1 MFEPDPL
8 TDLQNARI
16 LLHCCCAPCST
27 AILEWMVG
35 SGLRPGVFFSNS
47 NIFPF
52 EEYEHR
58 KSELIRYAAFWE
70 LKVVEDEYD
79 HGAWRS
85 AVQGL
90 EREPERGSRCQECF
104 KFRLLRAA
112 RYAAAHDYAVLTT
125 TLASSRWKNFAQV
138 DAAGHYACSV
148 VNAEILR
155 NHPAAAV
162 AAAVSRPEADKRAPS
177 SRSDAFLPVHEV
189 TWWGRNWRKGGLQ
202 DRRDCLI
209 REHGIYNQDY
219 CGCEFSLCTDKQ
231 GTGPAL

>member
-1 MFEPDPL
+1 MFEPDSL
-8 TDLQNARI
+8 TDLQNVRI

-27 AILEWMVG
+27 AILEWMLG
-35 SGLRPGVFFSNS
+35 AGLRPGVFFSNS

-58 KSELIRYAAFWE
+58 KSELIRYAAFWGLE
-70 LKVVEDEYD
+70 VVEDEYD

-90 EREPERGSRCQECF
+90 EQEPERGPRCRECF

-112 RYAAAHDYAVLTT
+112 RYAAAHDYTVLTT
-125 TLASSRWKNFAQV
+125 TLASSRWKSLAQV
-138 DAAGHYACSV
+138 DAAGRYACSV

-155 NHPAAAV
+155 NHPTAARNGQALCLESV
-162 AAAVSRPEADKRAPS
+162 EPATG
-177 SRSDAFLPVHEV
+177 V
-189 TWWGRNWRKGGLQ
+189 TWWGKNWRKGGLQ

-209 REHGIYNQDY
+209 REHDIYNQDY
-219 CGCEFSLCTDKQ
+219 CGCEFSLPPDKQ
-231 GTGPAL
+231 GTRPPL